1 LARIITKVGG
11 RWWGLFAS
19 GALMGVLGAFLNLNE
34 IGKPVRFISVGSRY
48 AKEVVG
54 ETGKMVWNLTEH
66 LHYFESLTGQL
77 ISLVCFIGLCVFCY
91 YYAKGKFKN

>member
-1 LARIITKVGG
+1 
-11 RWWGLFAS
+11 LFAG

-77 ISLVCFIGLCVFCY
+77 ISLVCFIGLCMFCY
-91 YYAKGKFKN
+91 YYAKGKSKG